1 MDYIETPPW
10 CLKAEDFHTTSFVK
24 FAQGDTVIKLDF
36 VATSSLNFTYYQI
49 CCEAFQVWDFTKQVR
64 DRGQFRNQNCQS
76 AFGYGSWSQVDDLQF
91 PLQSYPFLIFK
102 VQETIPNFIN
112 FDLSLSGKQCGY
124 MTLKHLLEASLF
136 VAA

>member
-36 VATSSLNFTYYQI
+36 VATSSS
-49 CCEAFQVWDFTKQVR
+49 FQVWDFTKQVR